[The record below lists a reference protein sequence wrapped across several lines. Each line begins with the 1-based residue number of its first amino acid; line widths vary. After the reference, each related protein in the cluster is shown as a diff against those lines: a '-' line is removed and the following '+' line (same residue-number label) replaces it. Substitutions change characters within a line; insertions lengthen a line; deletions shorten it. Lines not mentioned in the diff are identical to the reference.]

1 MNKLS
6 DLTAKI
12 VEVRKESRSKFVE
25 KEKRLLKIKE
35 VLSII
40 QDTSASSLWAT
51 IVSENGIQQEWNELQ
66 NKYNSFKIKYQDFM
80 SDTGRFYLAKS
91 RADRTYVNVGT
102 VGVTQEGKSE
112 FNSKITNLDR
122 RILPIGGGALSCTTA
137 RINIINGNSPDG
149 KSDIVRVHYYSVNEF
164 ANLIYSYLLELGASN
179 DSYKDLCTIKT
190 KDMLKIWINQNRHE
204 IELST
209 EIGKGNL
216 SGRKDAL
223 LKYFKN
229 KNIDQYIDRLDN
241 SYDDYTF
248 DELKENKDRAEKY
261 YSSVSY
267 FLNPDDKEPKFTSY
281 ATKKAEVF
289 HSFKVGNEDPI
300 NNLQFLDT
308 PGIGE
313 DKPGLEKILA
323 KSVSAD
329 LDIIMVIRAARSDVQ
344 GDPTRTLLIP
354 QLRSLLHKRPKSQ
367 QSLYFILNAWD
378 QASPDTGEMEK
389 KAIKNQLEI
398 NQDYDKI
405 ILDDSHYKVINIL
418 KDYEILPDGDRDS
431 NAPIHRYLLDIFKE
445 LIPNIRNIDEEY
457 FKEAEAIYDEIMTE
471 YKEITS
477 RMTDISY
484 KLPSDDLSQQIDAVL
499 VDSANSWKDKC
510 AQISDKEIIGEIKYD
525 LEKFCTQPT
534 GNVLFELLGLQTDG
548 IDNFDQEDDNYDFI
562 EDTCLK
568 NEVAINKAFDYPAYQ
583 AGAEFK
589 CYSEF
594 KEALLNELADTI
606 FKRINVEKAQEAL
619 DETKKNLANVLI
631 TKGKL
636 GFVTEDAKV
645 WWSEMAN
652 LLSQENHPDELVKI
666 FANFSTFTIDA
677 KLVLGASVDKVIS
690 VSRHADNFGDP
701 GQYYFNDFKNAK
713 EAFIHSLLCIEK
725 HVQDLIIKD
734 VYKEQLSQYVS
745 SFSKN
750 INQIRELITFG
761 DQEKKTKLRNA
772 WEHFYRRHA
781 KEIFANSDSERK
793 QALISY
799 WNKFND

>member
-80 SDTGRFYLAKS
+80 SDTGLFYLAKS

-190 KDMLKIWINQNRHE
+190 KNMLKIWINQNRHE

-229 KNIDQYIDRLDN
+229 ENIDQYIDRLDN

-389 KAIKNQLEI
+389 KSNK
-398 NQDYDKI
+398 K
-405 ILDDSHYKVINIL
+405 SV
-418 KDYEILPDGDRDS
+418 RD
-431 NAPIHRYLLDIFKE
+431 
-445 LIPNIRNIDEEY
+445 
-457 FKEAEAIYDEIMTE
+457 
-471 YKEITS
+471 
-477 RMTDISY
+477 
-484 KLPSDDLSQQIDAVL
+484 
-499 VDSANSWKDKC
+499 
-510 AQISDKEIIGEIKYD
+510 
-525 LEKFCTQPT
+525 
-534 GNVLFELLGLQTDG
+534 
-548 IDNFDQEDDNYDFI
+548 
-562 EDTCLK
+562 
-568 NEVAINKAFDYPAYQ
+568 
-583 AGAEFK
+583 
-589 CYSEF
+589 
-594 KEALLNELADTI
+594 
-606 FKRINVEKAQEAL
+606 
-619 DETKKNLANVLI
+619 
-631 TKGKL
+631 
-636 GFVTEDAKV
+636 
-645 WWSEMAN
+645 
-652 LLSQENHPDELVKI
+652 
-666 FANFSTFTIDA
+666 
-677 KLVLGASVDKVIS
+677 
-690 VSRHADNFGDP
+690 
-701 GQYYFNDFKNAK
+701 
-713 EAFIHSLLCIEK
+713 
-725 HVQDLIIKD
+725 
-734 VYKEQLSQYVS
+734 
-745 SFSKN
+745 
-750 INQIRELITFG
+750 
-761 DQEKKTKLRNA
+761 
-772 WEHFYRRHA
+772 
-781 KEIFANSDSERK
+781 
-793 QALISY
+793 
-799 WNKFND
+799 